1 MKKAFTTLLIAAF
14 MLAACQSTATVTQDG
29 RTQNVPPQD
38 TAGVQAAKK
47 TIVVTYSILGSVVK
61 DLVGT
66 DANVV
71 VLVPNGQ
78 DPHEWEPSAKDIE
91 TVNHAD
97 FIIQNGLGLEGGL
110 QKTLSLA
117 VQQGIKT
124 FIASEHI
131 TLRKVGQGEV
141 IPGAASDQAV
151 GTPDPH
157 LWTDPSTIRQ
167 VVSALADQL
176 KSELGMD
183 MPAALQKLVDQ
194 LDGLDSE
201 ITSMVNG
208 LPEANR
214 KLVTGHDSLGYFAD
228 RYGFKLVGAITP
240 SLTSQAEVSAADLAA
255 LKTQIQENQVKAIF
269 TELGTPPAI
278 AQAIGQ
284 DAGVKVVELSTH
296 TLPADGSYFTFMH
309 NLAQTIVDNLR

>member
-1 MKKAFTTLLIAAF
+1 MKRSFIFLIISALL
-14 MLAACQSTATVTQDG
+14 LAACQTASAVPQDG
-29 RTQNVPPQD
+29 N
-38 TAGVQAAKK
+38 K
-47 TIVVTYSILGSVVK
+47 TIVVTYSVLGAVVK

-66 DANVV
+66 EANIV

-97 FIIQNGLGLEGGL
+97 LIVQNGLGLEGGL

-117 VQQGIKT
+117 IQQGVKT
-124 FIASEHI
+124 FIASDHI
-131 TLRKVGQGEV
+131 TVRKVGQGEA
-141 IPGAASDQAV
+141 IPGAVSDQTV
-151 GTPDPH
+151 GAPDPH
-157 LWTDPSTIRQ
+157 LWTDPLTIKQ
-167 VVSALADQL
+167 VVIALADQL
-176 KSELGMD
+176 KSDIGLEISASSNQM
-183 MPAALQKLVDQ
+183 MDQ
-194 LDGLDSE
+194 LDGLNSE
-201 ITSMVNG
+201 IATIVAG

-228 RYGFKLVGAITP
+228 RYGFKLVGAIVP

-284 DAGVKVVELSTH
+284 DAGVKVIELSTH
-296 TLPADGSYFTFMH
+296 ILPADGSYFTFIR
-309 NLAQTIVDNLR
+309 NLAGTIVDNLQ